1 MGMNSFY
8 EVMVIALATA
18 AISLTISKGRIFI
31 PLREW
36 IASRN
41 TWLGELVSCF
51 YCTSH
56 WVAIALVV
64 IYQPVLLRKW
74 LFLDLLV
81 SVFVV
86 VSVSTLV
93 CGAII
98 RLTSMGEDNSAH
110 EEIESL
116 RGALESARGVIQSQQ
131 EKIRQF
137 QEQ

>member
-1 MGMNSFY
+1 M
-8 EVMVIALATA
+8 IALATA
-18 AISLTISKGRIFI
+18 AMALTTSRARIFA

-36 IASRN
+36 VASKSS
-41 TWLGELVSCF
+41 WLGELFSCF

-56 WVAIALVV
+56 WVAIVLVA
-64 IYQPVLLRKW
+64 IYQPVLVRRW
-74 LFLDLLV
+74 FFLDLLV

-116 RGALESARGVIQSQQ
+116 RDALESARGVIQSQQ

-137 QEQ
+137 QNQ

>member
-1 MGMNSFY
+1 M
-8 EVMVIALATA
+8 IALATA
-18 AISLTISKGRIFI
+18 AMALTTSRARIFA

-36 IASRN
+36 VASKSS
-41 TWLGELVSCF
+41 WLGELFSCF

-56 WVAIALVV
+56 WVAIVLVA
-64 IYQPVLLRKW
+64 IYQPVLVRRW
-74 LFLDLLV
+74 FFLDLLV

-116 RGALESARGVIQSQQ
+116 RDALESARGVIHSQQ
-131 EKIRQF
+131 ETIRQF
-137 QEQ
+137 QNQ